1 MNNRHSFIRL
11 NAIRV
16 VAILTT
22 LAGLL
27 LLGQPGSAADRLRKS
42 QLKDGNDVRAAFRD
56 VVKHV
61 NRSMVDVM
69 SDGRQVSLGV
79 IVSSDGLILTKA
91 SELSDHVRCRLRDGR
106 EFDATTATVHDRYD
120 VALLKIE
127 CENLSPVEWPEGH
140 DPQVGQWLATP
151 GMEDAPVAVG
161 IVSVQRRPIPP
172 EKGVLGVQL
181 SDGGPGAR
189 VTFVVPSSPA
199 SRAGLQT
206 GDLIVR
212 AGDQAIKDPQSFDRL
227 IHKFAPGD
235 TVNVVVMRD
244 NHKLSMRAILG
255 RPAGVQMSRGYWMNR
270 MSGRMSQRRAGFP
283 QAIQHDTVL
292 EPEMCGGPVVN
303 LAGQAVGLNIAR
315 AGRVETYAVPADV
328 VRTLIRELRTSRG
341 VPVERGSASEA
352 ATTEATPQESPA
364 TPSFTI
370 PPAPTEQHP
379 K

>member
-1 MNNRHSFIRL
+1 MKNPVLSIRCL
-11 NAIRV
+11 MV
-16 VAILTT
+16 
-22 LAGLL
+22 LAVFAALVF
-27 LLGQPGSAADRLRKS
+27 LGQPAQAADRLLKS
-42 QLKDGNDVRAAFRD
+42 QLKDGSDVRAAFRD
-56 VVKHV
+56 VVRQV
-61 NRSMVDVM
+61 NRSMVDVLA
-69 SDGRQVSLGV
+69 DGRRVSLGV

-91 SELSDHVRCRLRDGR
+91 SELGDHVRCRLRDGR
-106 EFDATTATVHDRYD
+106 EFDAATVIVHDRYD
-120 VALLKIE
+120 VALMKID
-127 CENLSPVEWPEGH
+127 CENLVPVEWSDGR

-151 GMEDAPVAVG
+151 GMEDIPIAVG

-181 SDGGPGAR
+181 SDGTPGPR

-212 AGDQAIKDPQSFDRL
+212 AGDQRINDSQSFDHL

-235 TVNVVVMRD
+235 TVNVVVLRQ
-244 NHKLSMRAILG
+244 NHEVSVRAILG
-255 RPAGVQMSRGYWMNR
+255 RLPGTQQMTRGYWMNR

-303 LAGQAVGLNIAR
+303 LAGQAIGLNIAR

-328 VRTLIRELRTSRG
+328 VKTLIRELRSGRA
-341 VPVERGSASEA
+341 VPVENAAHNEA
-352 ATTEATPQESPA
+352 AADANPLDPA
-364 TPSFTI
+364 V
-370 PPAPTEQHP
+370 PPAPSEHP
-379 K
+379 AGK